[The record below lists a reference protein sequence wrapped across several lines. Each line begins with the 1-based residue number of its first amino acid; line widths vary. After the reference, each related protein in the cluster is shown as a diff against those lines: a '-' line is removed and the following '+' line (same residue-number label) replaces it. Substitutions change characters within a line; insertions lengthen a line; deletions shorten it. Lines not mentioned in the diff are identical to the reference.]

1 MMSAEFSK
9 DELRRLRYRLGWC
22 QAEMARNLNVDLSA
36 LSGFES
42 GAVVIPAALKSSL
55 IRISQQADSNA
66 ETTQRRALAETLM
79 TERGLTQIHNFDCEP
94 SESLP
99 AKGRA

>member
-1 MMSAEFSK
+1 MMSTEFSK

-42 GAVVIPAALKSSL
+42 GAAVIPAALKSSL

-79 TERGLTQIHNFDCEP
+79 IERGLTQIHNFDCDP
-94 SESLP
+94 ESLP
-99 AKGRA
+99 VKGRA